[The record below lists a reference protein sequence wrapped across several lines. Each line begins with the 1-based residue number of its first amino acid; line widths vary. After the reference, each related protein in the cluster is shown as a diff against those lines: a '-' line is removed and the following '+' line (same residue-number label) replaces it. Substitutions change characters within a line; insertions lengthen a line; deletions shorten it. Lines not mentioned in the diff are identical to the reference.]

1 MPEPSLIVYKGPTS
15 QTGIATRREF
25 PNIDSKWKEPE
36 LWEGKDFDAIKES
49 LMCDELLAVL
59 PMWNSHKGEIVPS
72 HVIELLFQQ
81 KIRLYSVWPA
91 MIDFTCLTRLDEDEY
106 DKIKTIISV
115 DVAEAQCSQFIEGL
129 GATLLARDSTL
140 DAYKEFK
147 KDKDIDAV
155 LCTSEQNLDEFNVAK
170 DNAANPMNFTT
181 FALTGNLA
189 TTEWTSD
196 EWGSLYQ
203 EITPQVGVYF
213 GVQMPIRNVAFSDD
227 QKALFDA
234 LTDEAITVN
243 ELPRVLFVT
252 RRTPDQ
258 CGLLIEG
265 ADLILPDDIL
275 TEDGLSTEIEVIQ
288 DIGEAN
294 KKYTEKIHS
303 FLNDKFSSEV
313 DHDFIRHK
321 SIKDNT
327 CFFACPKLEVLIHG
341 FEEDVVE
348 PVMRQVIDKYFELI
362 ENGIECTDVQ
372 RAFFEKHKDAYYE
385 HGPDFIEFTDIGL
398 NPS

>member
-1 MPEPSLIVYKGPTS
+1 MPEPILIVYKGPTS

-25 PNIDSKWKEPE
+25 PNIDSEWKEPE
-36 LWEGKDFDAIKES
+36 LWEGKGFDDIKKT
-49 LMCDELLAVL
+49 LMSDDLLAVL
-59 PMWNSHKGEIVPS
+59 PMWNSHKGEISPS

-91 MIDFTCLTRLDEDEY
+91 MIDFTCLTRLNEDEH

-115 DVAEAQCSQFIEGL
+115 DVAEAQCSQFIEEL
-129 GATLLARDSTL
+129 GAKFLPEDSTL
-140 DAYKEFK
+140 DAYNKFK
-147 KDKDIDAV
+147 KDKNIDAV
-155 LCTSEQNLDEFNVAK
+155 LCTSDQNIGEFEVVK

-181 FALTGNLA
+181 FALTGNLG
-189 TTEWTSD
+189 TIGWTPD
-196 EWGSLYQ
+196 EWGSLHQ
-203 EITPQVGVYF
+203 EITPKVGVYF

-227 QKALFDA
+227 QKALFGA

-243 ELPRVLFVT
+243 EIPRVLFVT
-252 RRTPDQ
+252 SRTPGQ

-265 ADLILPDDIL
+265 TELILHDDIL
-275 TEDGLSTEIEVIQ
+275 TEDGFSTEIEVIQ

-303 FLNDKFSSEV
+303 FLNNKFSSEF

-321 SIKDNT
+321 SIKNNT

-348 PVMRQVIDKYFELI
+348 PVMRQVVDKYFELI
-362 ENGIECTDVQ
+362 DNGIGCTDVQ

-385 HGPDFIEFTDIGL
+385 HGTDFIKFVDIGTM
-398 NPS
+398 S